1 MSRRLEPFG
10 SGGQAVDP
18 VGRPSRHS
26 AKVGQLN
33 GVHGV
38 HCAVERHHRLWMHQ
52 LACALLHDV
61 DAEDPRVSRWKISF
75 SSLPD
80 RR

>member
-1 MSRRLEPFG
+1 
-10 SGGQAVDP
+10 
-18 VGRPSRHS
+18 
-26 AKVGQLN
+26 LN